1 MALTRRNAEFVKQLK
16 EHPEISNAQAVLN
29 AGYNPNSMVNASKIG
44 TQLLQKPEVQ
54 SALQEFTELVEGAI
68 VQTVRDW
75 KDNDQPRKREIAM
88 QNAQYIHDKVHGR
101 SKQQIDM
108 NTRSVTL
115 SIDLTGSLEEP
126 TTPEEPT
133 GNATDQEQPT
143 TPPTT

>member
-126 TTPEEPT
+126 TT
-133 GNATDQEQPT
+133 QE
-143 TPPTT
+143 PPTTT